1 MTNYIENTLISSF
14 DSPCLDTFYPDDTGN
29 SSSDS
34 QKKLQVQLF
43 ALSQA
48 ACLSQTFKPPAL
60 LPQHLMLAMNLLVRA
75 AFLDNASASPEHTT
89 ELQATAQSKLFGL
102 VGSLSKVKL
111 TAEGRKGECKE
122 GELWI
127 ARLNKLICKI
137 IKAEEQGSGNEDE
150 DAEEA

>member
-1 MTNYIENTLISSF
+1 
-14 DSPCLDTFYPDDTGN
+14 
-29 SSSDS
+29 
-34 QKKLQVQLF
+34 
-43 ALSQA
+43 
-48 ACLSQTFKPPAL
+48 
-60 LPQHLMLAMNLLVRA
+60 MLAMNLLVRA